1 MINSIRQEVVTEFA
15 NTGFSSKL
23 VSSVMYGSS
32 DTVHI
37 FYRRN
42 AAYKAIKM
50 M

>member
-23 VSSVMYGSS
+23 ISSVMFGSS

-37 FYRRN
+37 FSRRN
-42 AAYKAIKM
+42 ADYKAIKM